1 MRILETDQKGEVLSI
16 NDHTTTSMGA
26 RLIKQIIKEPLLNK
40 QKIISR
46 HNAITEL
53 NEQVIAREDL
63 KILLK
68 EIYDLER
75 LIARVNYGN
84 ANPKDLISLK
94 QSLEK
99 LPEIKLILSQLN
111 SQLLQTISGFE
122 TFQSLHEIL
131 HVSIREEPP
140 TTIREGGV
148 IKPNFNPE
156 LDSLLEIKTNS
167 KHYLQEIENK
177 EKEKTKI
184 SSLKI
189 SFNRVFGYYLE
200 VTRKNAHLVPDHYI
214 RKQTLANAERYI
226 TEELKVEEEKILGA
240 EEKIKVL
247 EFDLFQKIIQQIKG
261 YTIPLQKTAKS
272 LALLDV
278 LISFSVISMDNNYS
292 QPVFNDDNTFEIIK
306 GRHPVIEQIE
316 NNFIPNDTIINN
328 GEIMIITGPNTSGKS
343 TIMRQTA
350 LISLMAQI
358 GCFVPAE
365 SANLSI
371 VDRIFTRVGAH
382 DDLSSGQ
389 STFMVEMLETA
400 NILNN
405 ATSKSLIILDE
416 IGRGTSTFDGVSIA
430 WSTAEH
436 IYNRVKA
443 KTMFATHY
451 HVLNKMEEKFEK
463 INNYNV
469 AVKDINGEIIFLRKL
484 IRGGTDQS
492 HGVHVAKLAGMPK
505 SVVERAKEIQK
516 ILESE
521 DEMVK
526 KIKEKKVKEQLS
538 LENFN
543 DQD

>member
-1 MRILETDQKGEVLSI
+1 M
-16 NDHTTTSMGA
+16 
-26 RLIKQIIKEPLLNK
+26 
-40 QKIISR
+40 
-46 HNAITEL
+46 
-53 NEQVIAREDL
+53 
-63 KILLK
+63 
-68 EIYDLER
+68 
-75 LIARVNYGN
+75 
-84 ANPKDLISLK
+84 
-94 QSLEK
+94 
-99 LPEIKLILSQLN
+99 
-111 SQLLQTISGFE
+111 
-122 TFQSLHEIL
+122 
-131 HVSIREEPP
+131 
-140 TTIREGGV
+140 
-148 IKPNFNPE
+148 
-156 LDSLLEIKTNS
+156 
-167 KHYLQEIENK
+167 
-177 EKEKTKI
+177 
-184 SSLKI
+184 KI